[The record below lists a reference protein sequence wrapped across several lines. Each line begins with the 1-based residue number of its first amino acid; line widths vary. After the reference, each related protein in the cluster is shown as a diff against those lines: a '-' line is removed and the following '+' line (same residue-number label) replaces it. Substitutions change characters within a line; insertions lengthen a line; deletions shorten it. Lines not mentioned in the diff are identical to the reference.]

1 MKSYGALIVV
11 RSLVGMLIACD
22 GGEEATPAPAPTRAG
37 LQTPTSVPGP
47 AATPTLVPTL
57 APAPTLA
64 HSPTPTP
71 VPSPTASPTLVP
83 TRAPPPTAI
92 TNRTTSGPVAEDETW
107 RGQLLI
113 TGDVFVP
120 PGVTVTI
127 EPGTTV
133 RFTAQSDDQHS
144 KDAFDPEDEST
155 WPATMISIL
164 VAGVLDAQGTGDRPI
179 LFTSDSGSPGELD
192 WQSIMVEGSGTV
204 RLDHVTIAHSFLG
217 VQLNAPAHHLSV
229 RRTTFRDITTC
240 AICGHGAPPNDE
252 PLLVSDNRFV
262 RCGREAID
270 TYRGQR
276 IVVRHNVFSENH
288 VAIMSVGSSITVEG
302 NLFIDNGR
310 GIGVIEGGTPE
321 ILGNEFTRNLGAAIF
336 VTDASPT
343 VANNNLYDNVFNFQ
357 MEGGSQDAVA
367 TNNWWGSA
375 DPGAIADSIL
385 DGRDDPSL
393 GIVEFEPYA
402 REPFDLEFPEYP

>member
-1 MKSYGALIVV
+1 VKSYRALIVV
-11 RSLVGMLIACD
+11 LSLVVMPIACD
-22 GGEEATPAPAPTRAG
+22 GGEEATPA
-37 LQTPTSVPGP
+37 LQTPTSVLSPTT
-47 AATPTLVPTL
+47 TPTLVP
-57 APAPTLA
+57 APTRTGT
-64 HSPTPTP
+64 PTPTS

-83 TRAPPPTAI
+83 TRAPTPTAI
-92 TNRTTSGPVAEDETW
+92 TNRTTSGHVEEDETW

-113 TGDVFVP
+113 TGDVLVP
-120 PGVTVTI
+120 PGVTLTI
-127 EPGTTV
+127 EPGTTI
-133 RFTAQSDDQHS
+133 RFTAQSDDQHT
-144 KDAFDPEDEST
+144 KEELDPEDEST

-164 VAGVLDAQGTGDRPI
+164 VSGVLDARGTGDQPI
-179 LFTSDSGSPGELD
+179 VFTSDSESPGELD

-204 RLDHVTIAHSFLG
+204 RLDHVTLEHSFLG
-217 VQLNAPAHHLSV
+217 LELNAPSHQLSV

-252 PLLVSDNRFV
+252 PLIISDNRFI

-276 IVVRHNVFSENH
+276 IVVRHNVFAENY

-302 NLFIDNGR
+302 NLFINNIR
-310 GIGVIEGGTPE
+310 GIGVVEGGTPE
-321 ILGNEFTRNLGAAIF
+321 IIGNEFTRSSGAAIF

-343 VANNNLYDNVFNFQ
+343 VANNNLYDNVLNFQ

-375 DPGAIADSIL
+375 DPGAIAASIL

-402 REPFDLEFPEYP
+402 REPFDLDVPEYQ